1 MDIESDLRKIERELD
16 EALKDNYNHYLFQEG
31 DKKTEEELKQRH
43 DLEVKLLTELKGKKD
58 EEYKEI
64 KAKDDKLADDFARWK
79 ELQDNYK
86 EQRDLKEGTQKAK
99 IKI

>member
-1 MDIESDLRKIERELD
+1 M
-16 EALKDNYNHYLFQEG
+16 
-31 DKKTEEELKQRH
+31 
-43 DLEVKLLTELKGKKD
+43 KLLTELKGKKD

-64 KAKDDKLADDFARWK
+64 KAKDDKLADDFAKWK

-86 EQRDLKEGTQKAK
+86 DQRDLKEGTQKAK

>member
-1 MDIESDLRKIERELD
+1 M
-16 EALKDNYNHYLFQEG
+16 
-31 DKKTEEELKQRH
+31 
-43 DLEVKLLTELKGKKD
+43 KLLTELKGKKD

-86 EQRDLKEGTQKAK
+86 D
-99 IKI
+99 